1 MNTYSLLLAF
11 ARGSG
16 RVYVGYRVKKYPSYR
31 IKVSPRQISLK
42 SFQNFCCESLSEEY
56 DK

>member
-11 ARGSG
+11 ACGSG